1 MSVVTLLQI
10 SIFVSV
16 PRISVGVGVCIAQ
29 PTILDFMFWE
39 IDQLQNEKKKLQN
52 GRMFIRQTA

>member
-39 IDQLQNEKKKLQN
+39 IDQLQN
-52 GRMFIRQTA
+52 G